1 MEYIND
7 INIQSAVMHVLD
19 SAGDE
24 PILNEYELGLNENT
38 YRYLDKHIERCL
50 KDEEL
55 EYAKFNDEGNIITEV
70 VQDYL
75 GGKEPSLINTSKEIA
90 KVLFRIM
97 KSNTKIP
104 SCNLITIHL
113 LTDRGPMIGILKMD
127 YVRNFTYKVDFVGNK
142 TGIDLTQSIGLPA
155 KNQKI
160 KKAAFIKLI
169 QEDNKYDLLVIN
181 KQEKGKS
188 IKDEYGANYW
198 IDNFLDCETIKTER
212 DITKTFIGATEYW
225 TRCYITKNAAEAE
238 EIRSKIRTTLKEE
251 EVINIDELADK
262 LFDKESDKESFSNY
276 IKRNDLEDEITIDKK
291 YIEDKLKKIRIKTDN
306 GIELCIDSEAY
317 QDLSKFEIRRKE
329 DGRINMVLKNIEY
342 YIEK

>member
-19 SAGDE
+19 SEGDE
-24 PILNEYELGLNENT
+24 PILNEYELGLNEST

-55 EYAKFNDEGNIITEV
+55 EYARFNDEGNIITEV

-127 YVRNFTYKVDFVGNK
+127 YVRNFTYKVDFVDNK
-142 TGIDLTQSIGLPA
+142 TGIDLTQAIGLPA

-160 KKAAFIKLI
+160 KKAAFIKPLR
-169 QEDNKYDLLVIN
+169 ENNKYDLLVIDKHRKN
-181 KQEKGKS
+181 KSAEE
-188 IKDEYGANYW
+188 EYGANYW
-198 IDNFLDCETIKTER
+198 IENFLDCKTIKSER
-212 DITKTFIGATEYW
+212 DVTKIFI
-225 TRCYITKNAAEAE
+225 RSTKGWIESNTIENPARAE

-291 YIEDKLKKIRIKTDN
+291 YIEDKLKKIRIKIDN
-306 GIELCIDSEAY
+306 DIELRIDSEAY
-317 QDLSKFEIRRKE
+317 QDLSKFEIQRKE